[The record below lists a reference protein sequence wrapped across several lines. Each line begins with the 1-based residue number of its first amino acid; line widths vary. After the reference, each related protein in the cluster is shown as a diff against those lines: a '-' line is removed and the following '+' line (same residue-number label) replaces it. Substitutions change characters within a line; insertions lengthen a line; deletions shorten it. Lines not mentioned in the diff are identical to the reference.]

1 MKMDKN
7 LILSLKKE
15 IQIFM
20 TKFPNAKTSE
30 GNRFIL
36 SAENSTNIDDISQRA
51 LNKLISDNTVQFR
64 DTGDCV
70 KHIGGNRRLK
80 TRTSNEVTLKLKKKL
95 V

>member
-1 MKMDKN
+1 MRV
-7 LILSLKKE
+7 SLKKE

-20 TKFPNAKTSE
+20 TIFPNAKSSE
-30 GNRFIL
+30 RNRFVF
-36 SAENSTNIDDISQRA
+36 SVENLTNIDDISQRA